1 MQAVSQAKELQAE
14 CERLQNAEATL
25 SQKIEKVGVRFS
37 QALICRLVTELSP
50 LGFPDDAL

>member
-25 SQKIEKVGVRFS
+25 SQKIEKVGVHFS
-37 QALICRLVTELSP
+37 QALSADWCPS
-50 LGFPDDAL
+50 